1 MREGGQQH
9 GGWLVAP
16 ALENRNPGLATL
28 GLVWPGAG
36 NFFCQSLRFHICKMG
51 MMVVATRILNRELGI
66 QQALNK

>member
-1 MREGGQQH
+1 MREGGQQR

-51 MMVVATRILNRELGI
+51 MMVVAT
-66 QQALNK
+66 